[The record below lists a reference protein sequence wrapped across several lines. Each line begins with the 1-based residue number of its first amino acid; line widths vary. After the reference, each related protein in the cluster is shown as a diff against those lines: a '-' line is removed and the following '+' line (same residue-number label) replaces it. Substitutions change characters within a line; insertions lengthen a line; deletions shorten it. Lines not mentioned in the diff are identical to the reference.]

1 MIETPHNCS
10 ICGKGFSHRGALK
23 IHMWNHRDVV
33 ECSKCSRKFKPRSL
47 YYHIKKCQGVHYTSK
62 RKDRL
67 KILNVMALD
76 QDDHEQVE
84 EEVMFEEYI
93 EEYEQE
99 YEGHPQ
105 HDSLQWN
112 YGVEVIKNEKN

>member
-1 MIETPHNCS
+1 MVETPHNCS

-33 ECSKCSRKFKPRSL
+33 ECELCSRKFKPRSL
-47 YYHIKKCQGVHYTSK
+47 YYHIKKCQGVLYSTR
-62 RKDRL
+62 RKEKL
-67 KILNVMALD
+67 KIVNVMAMN
-76 QDDHEQVE
+76 QEEEEEVE

-93 EEYEQE
+93 EEYEN
-99 YEGHPQ
+99 
-105 HDSLQWN
+105 DDDDVRLQWN